1 MASWRPVFQ
10 ATKVHLASA
19 AGAGATSLALHMAKQ
34 ALEDGKRVLWA
45 APEMPDSVRFSQVLG
60 GLPPTV
66 ATRFHAMNLVGRMD
80 VVTKSLL
87 QAATS
92 LPGVSLVVMDDWA
105 PATGRIPKA
114 SFDALRELASGLDDI
129 SLLATTKLG
138 TDMDAGDGL
147 RVRSEDLLLE
157 AGFASWR
164 LTMEPNGVRLLDG
177 PSGAQRVRV
186 VDEGLEEV

>member
-1 MASWRPVFQ
+1 MAAWRPAFQ
-10 ATKVHLASA
+10 ATKVHLAGA

-34 ALEDGKRVLWA
+34 VLEHGERVLWA
-45 APEMPDSVRFSQVLG
+45 APEMPDPTRFSQVLG

-80 VVTKSLL
+80 LVTNSLH

-92 LPGVSLVVMDDWA
+92 LPGVGLVVMDDWA

-114 SFDALRELASGLDDI
+114 SFDALRGLASGLGEI
-129 SLLATTKLG
+129 TLLATTKLG
-138 TDMDAGDGL
+138 TDMDTEDGF
-147 RVRSEDLLLE
+147 RVRSEDQLIK

-164 LTMEPNGVRLLDG
+164 LTLEPNGVRLLEG
-177 PSGAQRVRV
+177 PHDTQRVRV
-186 VDEGLEEV
+186 VDEGLEFA